1 MALGAQRAP
10 VLIPPD
16 YSPPPAFFYTMN
28 IDFFITLTP
37 FLGLFGLLVAFLI
50 LFLILRRPAGEGRVA
65 MIAQEIHSGAMI
77 FMSRELKLLGIFTL
91 VVACLLFFKDRAES
105 LAFLLGALASS
116 LAGCIGM
123 FTATKAN
130 VRTAIA
136 ANTQG
141 AAAALSTA
149 FFGGSTMGL
158 TVASMGLLGVGGL
171 FVFFGDS
178 AKDIHIIH
186 GFAMGGSLVAI
197 FFRVGG
203 GIFTKAAD
211 VGADL
216 VGKVEAGIPEDDP
229 RNPGVIAD
237 NVGDNVGDVAGMGSD
252 LFESYCNAM
261 IASMAIAATLS
272 GALSSALATSTSAL
286 LFLPLALASAGL
298 LCSMLGIV
306 MVRAFSNKAPAR
318 ALRTGTLSAAVF
330 MIIAAFFIIRAL
342 GIQSSV
348 WWCVV
353 AGSVGGIFIGLATE
367 YYTGGAPM
375 RSIAKSALTGVAT
388 VMIRGLAVGLQSV
401 VIPLATV
408 AVILIVTSH
417 LAGLYGVGIAAVGML
432 ATIGIT
438 MSIDAYGPVADN
450 AGGIAEMAGLG
461 QGTRDITD
469 ALDEVGNTTAAI
481 GKGFAIGAASLAA
494 LAIIAAYVNVVRSH
508 HEGFQLLLSEPAV
521 LTGIFIGGLIPFL
534 VASVTMT
541 AVGEA
546 AQEMI
551 EEIRRQFREIPGLL
565 EGTGTPDS
573 ASCIRIAT
581 DAALKRMVLPALIA
595 VGSPVAIGFGLGPEV
610 LGGALVGALLGG
622 VLLALMMANSGGAWD
637 NAKKYIEHGNYGG
650 KNSDAHKACVVGDTV
665 GAPLKDTSG
674 PSMNILI
681 NVMAI
686 VSLVIA
692 PLL

>member
-1 MALGAQRAP
+1 MNGIEILVPALGVAG
-10 VLIPPD
+10 LIV
-16 YSPPPAFFYTMN
+16 A
-28 IDFFITLTP
+28 
-37 FLGLFGLLVAFLI
+37 GLIFRTIMKQSGGT
-50 LFLILRRPAGEGRVA
+50 GE
-65 MIAQEIHSGAMI
+65 IADIATQIHQGAMI
-77 FMSRELKLLGIFTL
+77 FMRREL
-91 VVACLLFFKDRAES
+91 
-105 LAFLLGALASS
+105 FLLGGFALVVGGLLVLKDPYEALAFFIGALCSS
-116 LAGCIGM
+116 IAGVVGM

-130 VRTAIA
+130 VRTALA
-136 ANTQG
+136 ASEHG
-141 AAAALSTA
+141 PARALTTA
-149 FFGGSTMGL
+149 FFGGSIMGL

-171 FVFFGDS
+171 FLFFGKT
-178 AKDIHIIH
+178 AHDIHIIH

-216 VGKVEAGIPEDDP
+216 VGKVESGIPEDDP

-261 IASMAIAATLS
+261 IASMAIAATL
-272 GALSSALATSTSAL
+272 ALSQVEALAGAAQSL
-286 LFLPLALASAGL
+286 VFLPLALAASGL
-298 LCSMLGIV
+298 LCSFGGIGIV
-306 MVRAFSNKAPAR
+306 WMASSKDPAR
-318 ALRTGTLSAAVF
+318 ALRTGTLSAAL
-330 MIIAAFFIIRAL
+330 IFILVSIGVISAL
-342 GIQSSV
+342 GVSLKV
-348 WWCVV
+348 WACVV
-353 AGSVGGIFIGLATE
+353 AGSIGGIMIGLSTE
-367 YYTGGAPM
+367 FYTGGRPM
-375 RSIAKSALTGVAT
+375 RSISKAGLTGVAT
-388 VMIRGLAVGLQSV
+388 VMIRGVAVGLQSV
-401 VIPLATV
+401 AIPLAVV
-408 AVILIVTSH
+408 AVVLLVASS

-461 QGTRDITD
+461 KDVRDITD
-469 ALDEVGNTTAAI
+469 SLDEVGNTTAAI

-508 HEGFQLLLSEPAV
+508 HDGFALLLSDPKV
-521 LTGIFIGGLIPFL
+521 LTGVFLGGLCPFL
-534 VASVTMT
+534 VAAITMD
-541 AVGEA
+541 AVGDA

-565 EGTGTPDS
+565 DGNAKPDS
-573 ASCIRIAT
+573 NRCVDIAT
-581 DAALKRMVLPALIA
+581 NAALKRMVLPAAIA
-595 VGSPVAIGFGLGPEV
+595 ILAPVAIGFGIGPET
-610 LGGALVGALLGG
+610 LGGALIGALLSG

-637 NAKKYIEHGNYGG
+637 NAKKHVEQGHFGG
-650 KNSDAHKACVVGDTV
+650 KNSEAHRACVVGDTV
-665 GAPLKDTSG
+665 GDPFKDTSG